1 MNDSLRRIC
10 GLPDLTPD
18 ERAVLLRELDFIA
31 AVFARIEDGAGFCE
45 DRGFGWTA
53 EMERA
58 EGTDR
63 IVEALRAWPI
73 LRRLLPSL
81 RHVRHEREPF
91 FGFHAVQTDDLRVAR
106 LVLTNTRHFG
116 GHFGESWG
124 EHSVQVRFGPDAISV
139 REESLATHTSGEPF
153 HAAEET
159 ADYSEPGDGPFWTGL
174 AKKLPP
180 ETRSRAT
187 ALARRFGRAVFPC
200 DRCGRPSQ
208 TFGLRGGDSF
218 PQAVGIATSGTVLTY
233 DGPAAA
239 RATADVTPEVAAK
252 LREAFAAQD
261 MPAIRRLNP
270 DWATGYCETCD
281 ANYCRSHLGRRRHGA
296 GCQWCTGPGE

>member
-10 GLPDLTPD
+10 GPADLTPA
-18 ERAVLLRELDFIA
+18 ERDLLLRELDFIA
-31 AVFARIEDGAGFCE
+31 AVFARIESGAGFCE

-63 IVEALRAWPI
+63 IVEALRAWPV
-73 LRRLLPSL
+73 LRRLLPGI
-81 RHVRHEREPF
+81 RHIRHEATPF
-91 FGFHAVQTDDLRVAR
+91 FGFHAVQSDDLRVAR

-180 ETRSRAT
+180 ETRSRAA

-208 TFGLRGGDSF
+208 TFS
-218 PQAVGIATSGTVLTY
+218 ISGTVLTY

-239 RATADVTPEVAAK
+239 RATADVTPEVAGR
-252 LREAFAAQD
+252 LREAFAAHD

-281 ANYCRSHLGRRRHGA
+281 ANYCRSHLHFRRPGVSCR
-296 GCQWCTGPGE
+296 WCANRSVSPEDCR